1 MLVIYKK
8 VLIKIKLFISKNLYL
23 FFILLEKDIK
33 I

>member
-23 FFILLEKDIK
+23 SFILLEKDIK